1 MLKIKCKNRSIPL
14 IESISLSDDSNYRTF
29 LDESERIASKF
40 IDYDII
46 PSLELDLPPKLV
58 TSLLSKI
65 HSTYSINYDTG
76 NSASLGYDLRLSCVS
91 MDHVFPM
98 YILKIII

>member
-1 MLKIKCKNRSIPL
+1 MLANCLKLNVKTVVIPL
-14 IESISLSDDSNYRTF
+14 IESLSLSDDSNYRTF

-58 TSLLSKI
+58 TF
-65 HSTYSINYDTG
+65 
-76 NSASLGYDLRLSCVS
+76 C
-91 MDHVFPM
+91 
-98 YILKIII
+98 